1 MPFAE
6 QINQQHACVLAA
18 RARGFAGLTKE
29 PGYPLAVLSRV
40 LTFVCFVVPNDTS
53 CRGTRSAVT
62 SHVTR
67 NATDYCTFNAS
78 LSICRSACSRGDSQ
92 DKQYNENFH
101 YGSPEL
107 AVLSREMQLFGSFA

>member
-1 MPFAE
+1 
-6 QINQQHACVLAA
+6 LA
-18 RARGFAGLTKE
+18 
-29 PGYPLAVLSRV
+29 RV
-40 LTFVCFVVPNDTS
+40 LTFVCFVVPDDTS

-92 DKQYNENFH
+92 DEQYNENFH